1 MSSHIIEP
9 SLVYNYVSIV
19 EKNFLPHS
27 NLKIK
32 NKLVISKLE
41 TICLIMLGS
50 FKPSKLSAEFKVILV
65 SLTFYNF
72 SISLILQYVDLFA
85 VALGISPTLLGSFVG
100 IGQFLSAIASLFL
113 GWCADSQG
121 VKKVLIIT
129 LILFTCSLG
138 MYGLAFCWL
147 VIIPS
152 IILFYIA
159 RNNVIPFADIILIG
173 ATEARSRATA
183 LSITRLFWALLSSF
197 ASIASSIVV
206 AFEGISANGIRPLFV
221 ESLFFNVLALFLVAR
236 FLRIDRQRSKTRDPI
251 KQKMTG
257 LKVKS
262 FFQDFQE
269 VLKEKNLRRIL
280 LMNVI
285 RRISMVM
292 SSPFVYLWM
301 VNVKSADP
309 SILGIVGFLG
319 LIVYALFQLPAGII
333 ADKIG
338 RKKAFILLESFRY
351 IGTIWLIISPTPA
364 QLIVAGILGACGLT
378 SGAESSGIGGASFVP
393 WMVLNWEIVPEEKRG
408 RWHGIISFM
417 SFLNIFVGLCAGVM
431 WEAGLMVQVLIL
443 PLILEVCFVLPL
455 LLTTPETHQLA
466 ALD

>member
-1 MSSHIIEP
+1 
-9 SLVYNYVSIV
+9 
-19 EKNFLPHS
+19 
-27 NLKIK
+27 
-32 NKLVISKLE
+32 
-41 TICLIMLGS
+41 
-50 FKPSKLSAEFKVILV
+50 
-65 SLTFYNF
+65 
-72 SISLILQYVDLFA
+72 
-85 VALGISPTLLGSFVG
+85 
-100 IGQFLSAIASLFL
+100 
-113 GWCADSQG
+113 
-121 VKKVLIIT
+121 
-129 LILFTCSLG
+129 
-138 MYGLAFCWL
+138 
-147 VIIPS
+147 
-152 IILFYIA
+152 
-159 RNNVIPFADIILIG
+159 
-173 ATEARSRATA
+173 
-183 LSITRLFWALLSSF
+183 
-197 ASIASSIVV
+197 
-206 AFEGISANGIRPLFV
+206 
-221 ESLFFNVLALFLVAR
+221 
-236 FLRIDRQRSKTRDPI
+236 
-251 KQKMTG
+251 MTG

-408 RWHGIISFM
+408 RWYGIISFM